1 MKKPRFT
8 EQQIAQALRQ
18 AEQGTT
24 AAEVCRKLAVSE
36 ATFYAGKKRYAG
48 MGVAELRRVRQL
60 EDEKSPAQTGRCRSD
75 PRQADAPGGAAKKGV
90 RPGRRRAIAHE
101 LIGAYRV
108 SARRACGVVGC
119 HRATFYYRARRRDV
133 TPLRMR
139 LRELAAARPRFG
151 YRRLQ
156 LSCSQARV
164 EILEIAE
171 ARTTFLLASILT
183 KPAAIGMSDA
193 RNRGAGRQLLPFR
206 GRSPTRRRARLS

>member
-119 HRATFYYRARRRDV
+119 HRATFYYRAQRRDV

-151 YRRLQ
+151 YRRLH
-156 LSCSQARV
+156 
-164 EILEIAE
+164 ILLRREGWRINAKKTYRLYRGKPLTADPIA
-171 ARTTFLLASILT
+171 
-183 KPAAIGMSDA
+183 
-193 RNRGAGRQLLPFR
+193 
-206 GRSPTRRRARLS
+206 